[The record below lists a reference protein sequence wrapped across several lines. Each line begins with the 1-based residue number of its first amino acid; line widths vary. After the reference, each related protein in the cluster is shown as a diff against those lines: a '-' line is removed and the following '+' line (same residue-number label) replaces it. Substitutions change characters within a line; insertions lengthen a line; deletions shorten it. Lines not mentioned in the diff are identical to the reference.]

1 MDQFGQEDDLKPSGP
16 DFDPRPCATLKPGP
30 SYLPSIIFQVR
41 VSLKNT
47 QSDHVETPILQ
58 PQKLYSTLQSNLVL
72 LPDLVPVPTYTSHL
86 APPSQPIP
94 HSHQ

>member
-47 QSDHVETPILQ
+47 QS
-58 PQKLYSTLQSNLVL
+58 VL